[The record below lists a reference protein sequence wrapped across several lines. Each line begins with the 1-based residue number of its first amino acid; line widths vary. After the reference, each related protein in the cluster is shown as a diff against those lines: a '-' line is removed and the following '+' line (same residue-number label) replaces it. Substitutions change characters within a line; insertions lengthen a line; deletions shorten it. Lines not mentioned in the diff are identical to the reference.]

1 MPQGKLTDAEAL
13 ALWREAERRLR
24 LVDVE
29 PPLSMARVDAALE
42 VLGPRR
48 EGESLEA
55 WLKRG
60 QDAQRRVDE
69 RPSAE
74 IIPFNPRR
82 QRFTPMAEITRLAA
96 DTSGPDVPLP
106 SRELETADG
115 RFRLRTVLEA
125 DQLVLTLEALGLA
138 SDEFA
143 GKLVGIGAADGD
155 VPVAVMQLDEDGEGT
170 VRLPDAPELRR
181 ALLKPVIGLIEEA

>member
-1 MPQGKLTDAEAL
+1 MPKGKLSDAEAL

-29 PPLSMARVDAALE
+29 PPLTMARVDAALE

-60 QDAQRRVDE
+60 QDAQRQVDE
-69 RPSAE
+69 RPSAQ

-82 QRFTPMAEITRLAA
+82 QRFVPMAEVTRLAA
-96 DTSGPDVPLP
+96 DTAGPEVPLP
-106 SRELETADG
+106 APELETADG
-115 RFRLRTVLEA
+115 RFRLRTALEA
-125 DQLVLTLEALGLA
+125 DQVVLTVEALGFA
-138 SDEFA
+138 SDQFA
-143 GKLVGIGAADGD
+143 GRLVGIASADAD
-155 VPVAVMQLDEDGEGT
+155 APMAVIRLDDDGEGT
-170 VRLPDAPELRR
+170 VRLTDAPELRR
-181 ALLKPVIGLIEEA
+181 ALLKPVIGLVEEV

>member
-1 MPQGKLTDAEAL
+1 MPKGKLSDAEAL

-29 PPLSMARVDAALE
+29 PPLTMARVDAALE

-60 QDAQRRVDE
+60 RDAQRQADE
-69 RPSAE
+69 RPSAQ

-82 QRFTPMAEITRLAA
+82 QRFAPMAAITRLAA
-96 DTSGPDVPLP
+96 DTAGPELPLP
-106 SRELETADG
+106 ARELETADG
-115 RFRLRTVLEA
+115 RFRLRTALEA
-125 DQLVLTLEALGLA
+125 DQVALTVEALGFA

-143 GKLVGIGAADGD
+143 GRLVGIASAGADA
-155 VPVAVMQLDEDGEGT
+155 PVAVIQLDADGEGT

-181 ALLKPVIGLIEEA
+181 ALLKPVIGLIEEV